1 MYTAEED
8 GATDAKVTVRVSP
21 GAKAIVNID
30 LGMADPETGQKVNFS
45 LTDGANLD
53 FQIKKT
59 AYGMAEIVV
68 KSGVTLTAGRDNF
81 QLVVNEFE
89 NAPAN
94 TEDVDIEVTV
104 VIDNE
109 PPAFTTAP
117 ESGTVAERAVDG
129 EIATFSA
136 SDVNNQVLSYFIA
149 AKVDEETGVDTGA
162 ARILPG
168 LDTTA
173 FRDSGVLKP
182 TEAAKETGDQPDY
195 IEDDPETA
203 DVDESEDA
211 NEHVFVITVSD
222 GTSSV
227 PHDFTLTVT
236 DVDDP
241 APGSSQKLKVAENDE
256 GGLDNSFGPA
266 PALDTVGAFSIGQQ
280 IDGQG
285 NITLDPDDILFDV
298 DATSGAIYLKASKA
312 GEIDFESGIVTY
324 TLSVNRGVR
333 SGIVVIT
340 VTDVNEGPE
349 FSAVDNART
358 MPIGLYVLESAA
370 VGTVVSIGQDA
381 GNNPTTIPAT
391 FTASDED
398 NADTGN
404 AIVYDLWYDAD
415 LTDDDD
421 ARDEAYSG
429 AAAMVSV
436 SANGTIEVNS
446 ILDTD
451 ADDAVRSIT
460 LTLRAVD
467 ADEAST
473 AGTELYSV
481 IDITMT
487 IIDTNVAPVFDDP
500 SRAQTHATVS
510 ESAAVGTEVHTYR
523 ATDEDGD
530 TVRYRLRDQDDAP
543 FFSVE
548 ETTNAAGEAIGVLKT
563 NAGLDY
569 EKNASHTVEI
579 QAYDTDGDT
588 DEIVIEVSVIN
599 ENDET
604 PMFIHNPLAA
614 ISVAENT
621 ARGTQL
627 GNSYEAN
634 DPDGFDITYSLSGN
648 DAKSFTITGSGVLK
662 TLESLDYDRA
672 IPCSNNVCNIV
683 VEASDG
689 AETLSMA
696 VAITVT
702 PAEDSVSTLNVTKA
716 NPVPGT
722 EMGHPMSALAGTKAG
737 SDEYLWNMLDCAEMK
752 ALVGSTDDKT
762 YCKMWDDLS
771 AAAKGVVS
779 AALGKAGEESPDDL
793 PAAYGSAPVN
803 FVETEWGNWGTILRI
818 EVTAESPSAACG
830 NGNQCVIIDVN
841 SDSADTSIKLQAYR
855 SGTQEN
861 KFVAALMLVELSE
874 NATDSTD
881 AGVYQH
887 TDGGVAALKVD
898 EEDEIEVEFGNLRGS
913 IDVENEDPEISNFA
927 PEHEAAFDD
936 ADVDYTFT
944 VTDSHSGMP
953 EPEDLPDA
961 DGDADYTPVVAL
973 ISGGQCETHAG
984 TAATVKTDG
993 GTLSMAA
1000 NINEDESLYC
1010 PGTAQDGEYDASVGG
1025 GFGFAPIR
1033 DDKDFDEIDD
1043 GFDVETTI
1051 VLRENKI
1058 FYVTFIACDNAGNCS
1073 FYDPDGNEDAEE
1085 LAQIT
1090 VDTEDPVFVEARTG
1104 LTWDST
1110 DNEYDDNR
1118 SFIQVIFNDL
1128 TTLNTETVEID
1139 DFVVEGHSIKD
1150 VHIFENP
1157 DDDDVDLGGQRT
1169 LRRHWQ
1175 HEQARNRQVQGPGE
1189 RGVRRT

>member
-1 MYTAEED
+1 MEGNDLVYTAEED

-30 LGMADPETGQKVNFS
+30 LGMADPGTGQKVNFS

-68 KSGVTLTAGRDNF
+68 KNGVTLTAGRDNF

-94 TEDVDIEVTV
+94 TEDVYIEVIV

-117 ESGTVAERAVDG
+117 ASGTVAERAVDG

-149 AKVDEETGVDTGA
+149 AKVDEETGEVDDGRCPNST
-162 ARILPG
+162 RPG
-168 LDTTA
+168 YYDA
-173 FRDSGVLKP
+173 FRDTGVLKP

-203 DVDESEDA
+203 DVDESENA

-563 NAGLDY
+563 NAGLNY

-696 VAITVT
+696 VVITVT

-793 PAAYGSAPVN
+793 PAG
-803 FVETEWGNWGTILRI
+803 IRQR
-818 EVTAESPSAACG
+818 AC
-830 NGNQCVIIDVN
+830 
-841 SDSADTSIKLQAYR
+841 
-855 SGTQEN
+855 E
-861 KFVAALMLVELSE
+861 
-874 NATDSTD
+874 
-881 AGVYQH
+881 
-887 TDGGVAALKVD
+887 
-898 EEDEIEVEFGNLRGS
+898 LRG
-913 IDVENEDPEISNFA
+913 DGVGELGHDP
-927 PEHEAAFDD
+927 
-936 ADVDYTFT
+936 
-944 VTDSHSGMP
+944 
-953 EPEDLPDA
+953 
-961 DGDADYTPVVAL
+961 
-973 ISGGQCETHAG
+973 
-984 TAATVKTDG
+984 
-993 GTLSMAA
+993 
-1000 NINEDESLYC
+1000 
-1010 PGTAQDGEYDASVGG
+1010 
-1025 GFGFAPIR
+1025 
-1033 DDKDFDEIDD
+1033 
-1043 GFDVETTI
+1043 
-1051 VLRENKI
+1051 
-1058 FYVTFIACDNAGNCS
+1058 
-1073 FYDPDGNEDAEE
+1073 
-1085 LAQIT
+1085 
-1090 VDTEDPVFVEARTG
+1090 
-1104 LTWDST
+1104 
-1110 DNEYDDNR
+1110 
-1118 SFIQVIFNDL
+1118 
-1128 TTLNTETVEID
+1128 
-1139 DFVVEGHSIKD
+1139 
-1150 VHIFENP
+1150 
-1157 DDDDVDLGGQRT
+1157 
-1169 LRRHWQ
+1169 
-1175 HEQARNRQVQGPGE
+1175 
-1189 RGVRRT
+1189 